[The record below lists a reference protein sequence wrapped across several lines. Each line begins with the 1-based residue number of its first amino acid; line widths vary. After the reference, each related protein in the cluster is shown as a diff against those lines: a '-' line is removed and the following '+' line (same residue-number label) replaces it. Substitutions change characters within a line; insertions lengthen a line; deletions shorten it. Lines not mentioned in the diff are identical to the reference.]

1 MCRARCARVG
11 PRCAEGRVRV
21 RVGVRVHYYPYPYPT
36 PRNTPKPKP
45 KPKPAP
51 QPQPAPEQVRA
62 CGDAVCLRLHKADF
76 DRVIAPLAA
85 LREEPYPYPYPY
97 PYP

>member
-1 MCRARCARVG
+1 
-11 PRCAEGRVRV
+11 V
-21 RVGVRVHYYPYPYPT
+21 RVGYYPYLYPT
-36 PRNTPKPKP
+36 PMNTPKHEP

-85 LREEPYPYPYPY
+85 LREEPYPYSYP
-97 PYP
+97 